1 MLSGIFWAT
10 PKMRALSPRGLK
22 MLSVWLLTH
31 GRYAKWI
38 GPANGLCINYQQL
51 LKITL
56 SLDRALAKA
65 DKTGGSMNSNLVGS
79 AQTIVTWII
88 FLSKIHIFQR
98 ILVVLKG
105 ENEYTLATHSN
116 VSNSF
121 K

>member
-1 MLSGIFWAT
+1 LGHSENASSVSSWAENAQRVTPYPWAVCEVDRAGKWALHKLSTIIKNNFV
-10 PKMRALSPRGLK
+10 P
-22 MLSVWLLTH
+22 
-31 GRYAKWI
+31 
-38 GPANGLCINYQQL
+38 
-51 LKITL
+51 
-56 SLDRALAKA
+56 RALAKA

-116 VSNSF
+116 LSNSF